1 MFCILSCPH
10 HPPLV
15 CKMNVIRRW
24 NGLDDTAKW
33 PFSRDEMHHFSWFNK
48 IRWRVKELS
57 MEGEKKGNMSKIN
70 TNKKKRSSE
79 LNFSF
84 IVTSLGFKPGT
95 F

>member
-1 MFCILSCPH
+1 
-10 HPPLV
+10 
-15 CKMNVIRRW
+15 
-24 NGLDDTAKW
+24 
-33 PFSRDEMHHFSWFNK
+33 
-48 IRWRVKELS
+48 

-70 TNKKKRSSE
+70 TNKKKRNSE

>member
-1 MFCILSCPH
+1 
-10 HPPLV
+10 
-15 CKMNVIRRW
+15 
-24 NGLDDTAKW
+24 
-33 PFSRDEMHHFSWFNK
+33 
-48 IRWRVKELS
+48 
-57 MEGEKKGNMSKIN
+57 MEGEKKGTMTKKN

>member
-1 MFCILSCPH
+1 
-10 HPPLV
+10 
-15 CKMNVIRRW
+15 
-24 NGLDDTAKW
+24 
-33 PFSRDEMHHFSWFNK
+33 
-48 IRWRVKELS
+48 
-57 MEGEKKGNMSKIN
+57 MEGGKKGNMSKIN